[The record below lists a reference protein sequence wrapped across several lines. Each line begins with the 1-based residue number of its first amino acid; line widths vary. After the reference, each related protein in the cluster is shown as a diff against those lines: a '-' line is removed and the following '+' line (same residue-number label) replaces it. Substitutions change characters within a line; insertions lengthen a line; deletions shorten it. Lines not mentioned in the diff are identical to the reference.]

1 MEAYMN
7 YAYIRVSTD
16 KQTTKNQQFEIEEY
30 CSKKSISVQ
39 KWVEETVSGTKK
51 VSDRK
56 LGKLLRRM
64 KSHDTL
70 IVSEIS
76 RLGRDLLSIM
86 GILHYS
92 MENNLKIVA
101 IKENYELGDNLN
113 SKVLAFAFGLSAEI
127 ERKLISARTKEAL
140 ARKRAEG
147 YKLGKPRDFFLK
159 LNGKEDEII
168 SLLVNGA
175 SKRVICEHLG
185 VSRSTLYNFIKR
197 RALYP

>member
-1 MEAYMN
+1 MN

-30 CSKKSISVQ
+30 CAKKSISVQ
-39 KWVEETVSGTKK
+39 KWIEETVSGAKK

-56 LGKLLRRM
+56 LGKLLKRM

-168 SLLVNGA
+168 SLIVNGT